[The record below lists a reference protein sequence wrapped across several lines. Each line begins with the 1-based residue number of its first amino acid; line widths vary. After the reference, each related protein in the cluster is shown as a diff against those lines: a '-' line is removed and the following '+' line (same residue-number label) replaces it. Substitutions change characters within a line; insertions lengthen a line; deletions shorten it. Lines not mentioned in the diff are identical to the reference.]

1 MPSHPGGPRQV
12 RLHVWQL
19 VEQRAFGPQKL
30 VDVLK
35 FEVEALHVALYIRQ
49 SSTAGTYPISF
60 NACGTWCM
68 PSLLID
74 QLFGWI
80 FREWLEEASA
90 NFGFQVLLAQK
101 KTCLSL
107 YGWEVLI
114 SSPTCDLLISSFRW
128 NIKLKSKKVFVRNSG
143 NHDLIKGND
152 LIVCD

>member
-90 NFGFQVLLAQK
+90 NFGLQVLLAQK

-107 YGWEVLI
+107 KLHWWLRSPYLI
-114 SSPTCDLLISSFRW
+114 PHLWFANFFFSLEYKTE
-128 NIKLKSKKVFVRNSG
+128 K
-143 NHDLIKGND
+143 
-152 LIVCD
+152 